1 MLRLLR
7 VFQQIAKLP
16 IRNPSLLTS
25 LAVTFSC
32 LALIFLTIIPTISGL
47 AKTDNAYD
55 LIGAVNQLRQAN
67 GLPAYQ
73 VNGSL
78 MAAAQAHSEYQASI
92 GSITHTGA
100 GGSNAKG
107 RAIAAGYGDGATV
120 YVSENI
126 AGGNQMSYQQAV
138 QMWQGDSLH
147 LNTMLGGNYTD
158 VGAGVAIAG
167 DRVYFTLD
175 VGYIAGSP
183 GSGSPVTGS
192 TSQPPAAA
200 ANPVQPVVTS
210 TPGPDGS
217 ISHKVQSG
225 QTLWAISAIYKVSLP
240 EILAINGFTDNT
252 LIFPGDEILI
262 RSAKITATLDATST
276 STTSKITPTP
286 RPTRTIAPTI
296 EIQSTELAMQAEQVS
311 SQSNLNPQ
319 TAPNKKDPA
328 LFLIAALVLGGSILM
343 VVGNILKKQQAN
355 EEDR

>member
-1 MLRLLR
+1 MIRSMLRLLR

-126 AGGNQMSYQQAV
+126 AGGNQMSY
-138 QMWQGDSLH
+138 
-147 LNTMLGGNYTD
+147 
-158 VGAGVAIAG
+158 IAEAFR
-167 DRVYFTLD
+167 DF
-175 VGYIAGSP
+175 
-183 GSGSPVTGS
+183 
-192 TSQPPAAA
+192 
-200 ANPVQPVVTS
+200 
-210 TPGPDGS
+210 
-217 ISHKVQSG
+217 
-225 QTLWAISAIYKVSLP
+225 SAP
-240 EILAINGFTDNT
+240 
-252 LIFPGDEILI
+252 
-262 RSAKITATLDATST
+262 
-276 STTSKITPTP
+276 
-286 RPTRTIAPTI
+286 
-296 EIQSTELAMQAEQVS
+296 
-311 SQSNLNPQ
+311 
-319 TAPNKKDPA
+319 
-328 LFLIAALVLGGSILM
+328 LF
-343 VVGNILKKQQAN
+343 
-355 EEDR
+355 